1 MIFIIMTE
9 RYLLEF
15 NDHELSKQ
23 KLVSAKPIS
32 KISTVSIPLVNIR
45 EVDEDEEEISN
56 KLHKPTAE
64 EYSLFESTINIIQ
77 SNVHKPPLEYR

>member
-1 MIFIIMTE
+1 MTE

-56 KLHKPTAE
+56 KLHKPTA
-64 EYSLFESTINIIQ
+64 
-77 SNVHKPPLEYR
+77 